1 MNPKFLI
8 VVLIAVLIGLA
19 VSYAGGQ
26 GGAVYMGLP
35 VMVCCALLAFAI
47 NWIAYIPAN
56 IKQTE
61 HFYDLTGSITYISVI
76 GFAVVFSGDLDTRGL
91 LAAIMVLVW
100 AIRLG
105 SFLVLRIRQD
115 GKDDRFD
122 EIKTNPLRFLSAWTL
137 QGLWVILTAAC
148 ALVIIT
154 SSSSKAIGLI
164 GAIGIIIWIVGFI
177 IEVIADAQKRAFR
190 RNKNNAGRF
199 INTGLWSWSRHPNY
213 FGEIMLWVGM
223 AVFALPILSAWQYL
237 TLVSP
242 LFVYL
247 LLTKVSGIPMLRAKS
262 DARWGEEAEYQH
274 YIKTTSK
281 LLPLPPRS

>member
-61 HFYDLTGSITYISVI
+61 HFYDLTGSITYLSVI

-122 EIKTNPLRFLSAWTL
+122 EIKTKPLRFLSAWTL

-242 LFVYL
+242 IFVYL

-262 DARWGEEAEYQH
+262 DARWGEEAEYQR

-281 LLPLPPRS
+281 LLPLPPRF